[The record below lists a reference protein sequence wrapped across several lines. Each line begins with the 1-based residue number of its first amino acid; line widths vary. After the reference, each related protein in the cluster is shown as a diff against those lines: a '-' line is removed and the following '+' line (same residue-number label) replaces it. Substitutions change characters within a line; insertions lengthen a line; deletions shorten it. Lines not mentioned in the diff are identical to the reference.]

1 LYTRE
6 PHHSVNPIDAIAMQ
20 PFLLASTR
28 RTLAGLFVVMLGFS
42 GVGCQLLEQTT
53 LSIPSVPLNKKTVL
67 SNPLTVPTQDSE
79 FLWNQIIDTVED
91 YFDRNRSEIRP
102 VRDGVQWIEGRIET
116 YPQIS
121 ATYLEPWR
129 KDALEGFQRLQSTL
143 QTMRRTAI
151 IRITP
156 VNEGFSVSVEV
167 IKEIEDVN
175 RSLLSSDS
183 SASSRHD
190 GTIVRADPNLQ
201 GSPITQGWIRQEND
215 TDLEQRLLR
224 EILGRS
230 TNVRPPRTRV
240 MDRIFSSNPR

>member
-1 LYTRE
+1 MMPLF
-6 PHHSVNPIDAIAMQ
+6 P
-20 PFLLASTR
+20 LAYTR
-28 RTLAGLFVVMLGFS
+28 RTLASFLAFTLG
-42 GVGCQLLEQTT
+42 VAAAGCNLMDRTT
-53 LSIPSVPLNKKTVL
+53 LSVPSIPLNKKTLL
-67 SNPLTVPTQDSE
+67 SNPLIVPTKDSE
-79 FLWNQIIDTVED
+79 FLWNQIIDVVED

-129 KDALEGFQRLQSTL
+129 KDALEGYQRLQSTF

-151 IRITP
+151 LRITP
-156 VNEGFSVSVEV
+156 VNEGFSVAIEV

-175 RSLLSSDS
+175 RSQLSSDGA
-183 SASSRHD
+183 ASTRHD
-190 GTIVRADPNLQ
+190 GSIVRTDPNLL
-201 GSPITQGWIRQEND
+201 GAPITQGWIRQEND
-215 TDLEQRLLR
+215 QDLEQRLLR

>member
-1 LYTRE
+1 MSSFPLGN
-6 PHHSVNPIDAIAMQ
+6 S
-20 PFLLASTR
+20 R
-28 RTLAGLFVVMLGFS
+28 RTLARVLALLIGGTAIGIAGS
-42 GVGCQLLEQTT
+42 GCNLMERTT
-53 LSIPSVPLNKKTVL
+53 LSVPSIPLNKKTVL
-67 SNPLTVPTQDSE
+67 SNPLVIPTQDSE
-79 FLWNQIIDTVED
+79 FLWNQIIDTIED

-129 KDALEGFQRLQSTL
+129 KDALEGFQRLQSSL

-156 VNEGFSVSVEV
+156 VNEGFSVAIEV
-167 IKEIEDVN
+167 VKEIEDVN
-175 RSLLSSDS
+175 RSQLSSDG
-183 SASSRHD
+183 SASTRHD
-190 GTIVRADPNLQ
+190 GSIVRTDPNLL
-201 GSPITQGWIRQEND
+201 GAPITQGWIRQEND